1 MIFQFV
7 DPWIECDPHDAVDK
21 RLKTFSKGRIY
32 NSISLSGC
40 TLERCVREKE
50 RERER
55 YVGGYQ
61 KQESIFVRV
70 GGGGGNGFGF
80 TKSMSQR
87 LK

>member
-21 RLKTFSKGRIY
+21 RLNTFSKGRIY

-55 YVGGYQ
+55 DMWEAIKKAFLSVW
-61 KQESIFVRV
+61 
-70 GGGGGNGFGF
+70 GGGGNGFGF